1 MMQTIHSCEVR
12 RKVVNIMSSEERP
25 KLPVNSLVGALNLI
39 EAILNEM
46 MDEYA
51 AAVAKLQKR
60 PHDRVAENTI
70 DEVENWVCTETFVSL
85 TGGLI
90 DPEDMLDMMRK
101 AVENGQYKRRNNHAG
116 PKPDEQELAKRAHRR
131 ALHQQKMEN
140 PDYAASMREKTHTW
154 YMNRKARGKR

>member
-1 MMQTIHSCEVR
+1 
-12 RKVVNIMSSEERP
+12 MSSEERP
-25 KLPVNSLVGALNLI
+25 KLPVESLVGALNLI

-60 PHDRVAENTI
+60 PHDRAAENTI

-131 ALHQQKMEN
+131 ALHQQKRTPTMLRRC
-140 PDYAASMREKTHTW
+140 A
-154 YMNRKARGKR
+154 KRRTLGI

>member
-1 MMQTIHSCEVR
+1 MMQTIHSCEIR
-12 RKVVNIMSSEERP
+12 RKVVNIMGSEERP

-60 PHDRVAENTI
+60 PHDRTAENTI

-90 DPEDMLDMMRK
+90 DPEDMLDMMHR
-101 AVENGQYKRRNNHAG
+101 AVDSGQYKRRNNI
-116 PKPDEQELAKRAHRR
+116 
-131 ALHQQKMEN
+131 
-140 PDYAASMREKTHTW
+140 
-154 YMNRKARGKR
+154 

>member
-1 MMQTIHSCEVR
+1 
-12 RKVVNIMSSEERP
+12 MSSEERP
-25 KLPVNSLVGALNLI
+25 KLPVKSLVGALNLI

-60 PHDRVAENTI
+60 PHDRAAENTI

-140 PDYAASMREKTHTW
+140 PDYAASMR
-154 YMNRKARGKR
+154 

>member
-1 MMQTIHSCEVR
+1 
-12 RKVVNIMSSEERP
+12 
-25 KLPVNSLVGALNLI
+25 
-39 EAILNEM
+39 M

-60 PHDRVAENTI
+60 PHDRAAENTI

>member
-1 MMQTIHSCEVR
+1 M
-12 RKVVNIMSSEERP
+12 
-25 KLPVNSLVGALNLI
+25 
-39 EAILNEM
+39 
-46 MDEYA
+46 
-51 AAVAKLQKR
+51 
-60 PHDRVAENTI
+60 
-70 DEVENWVCTETFVSL
+70 SL

>member
-1 MMQTIHSCEVR
+1 
-12 RKVVNIMSSEERP
+12 MSSEERP
-25 KLPVNSLVGALNLI
+25 KLPVESLVGALNLI

-60 PHDRVAENTI
+60 PHDRAAENTI

-131 ALHQQKMEN
+131 ALHQ
-140 PDYAASMREKTHTW
+140 
-154 YMNRKARGKR
+154 